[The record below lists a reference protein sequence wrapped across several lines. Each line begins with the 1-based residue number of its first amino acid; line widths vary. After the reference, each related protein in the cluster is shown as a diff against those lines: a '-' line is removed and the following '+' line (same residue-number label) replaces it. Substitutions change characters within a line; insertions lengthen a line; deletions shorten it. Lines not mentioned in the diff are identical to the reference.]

1 MDAEPIGVA
10 QLASLTVTYQPDL
23 DLLAAQLRQ
32 LPADAWKLLVDN
44 ASRPELREALRA
56 LAAREPKVILVEN
69 ERNLGLAAALN
80 LGAARALEAPVC
92 ARMLLLLDQDSEPG
106 EGGAEALLDAH
117 ARLQA
122 ADPRL
127 GCVGP
132 ALLDVDTGVPHGFH
146 QARGWRWTRCFP
158 RDARPLRVDNL
169 NGSGTL
175 VSAQL
180 FSQLGGL
187 AEDFF
192 IDHVDTEW
200 AFRVL
205 ASGHHLYGVPA
216 VSFRHRMGERGIRFW
231 MLGWRVWPRRSPLR
245 HYYLFRNGARL
256 LRTRNVPGVW
266 KAWAPVKL
274 LLTAF
279 AHGLFDDERGAQL
292 RQMARGFGEGWRGG
306 PR

>member
-1 MDAEPIGVA
+1 MAAEPVDAA
-10 QLASLTVTYQPDL
+10 QLATITVTYQPDL
-23 DLLAAQLRQ
+23 EVLEAQLRQ
-32 LPADAWKLLVDN
+32 LPAEAWKLLVDN
-44 ASRPELREALRA
+44 ASRPELLEGLRG
-56 LAAREPKVILVEN
+56 LAAREPKVLLLEN
-69 ERNLGLAAALN
+69 GENLGLAAALN
-80 LGAARALEAPVC
+80 LGATRALAAPVS
-92 ARMLLLLDQDSEPG
+92 ARVLMLLDQDSEPG
-106 EGGAEALLDAH
+106 EGGAQALLQAH

-132 ALLDVDTGVPHGFH
+132 ALLDVDTGVLHGFH
-146 QARGWRWTRCFP
+146 QARGWRWSRRFP
-158 RDARPLRVDNL
+158 RDDLPLRVDNL

-175 VSAQL
+175 VSAEL
-180 FSQLGGL
+180 FQRLGGL

-216 VSFRHRMGERGIRFW
+216 VRFRHRMGVRGIRFW
-231 MLGWRVWPRRSPLR
+231 VLGWRVWPYRSPLR
-245 HYYLFRNGARL
+245 HYYLFRNSARL
-256 LRTRNVPGVW
+256 LRTRHVPRVW

-274 LLTAF
+274 VLTALV
-279 AHGLFDDERGAQL
+279 HGLFDRQRGAQL

-306 PR
+306 VR